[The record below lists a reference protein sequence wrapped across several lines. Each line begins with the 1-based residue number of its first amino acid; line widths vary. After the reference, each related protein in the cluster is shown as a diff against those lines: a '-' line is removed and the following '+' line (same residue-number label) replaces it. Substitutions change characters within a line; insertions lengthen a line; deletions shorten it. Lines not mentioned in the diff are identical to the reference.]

1 MREALAGIRPVEGA
15 EAFRRLLSA
24 PSLPA
29 EVLISIR
36 PFPALLR
43 RDRSVSRERLM
54 EEAERLRVPAAFHER
69 PNLRPPYA
77 APRTELEERLAA
89 LWRDLLG
96 LGSVGVQDDFFDLG
110 GDSLL
115 ATRLIGLLEEKF
127 GAALSLRAV
136 FEAPTVAELAV
147 VIVQAQATEA
157 DAGEDELA
165 AMLAEIQGLSA
176 DELQRALAEEDRP

>member
-1 MREALAGIRPVEGA
+1 MGGSAGETLACDLTLLDEAGEVLMEIEGYTLRRIVDPSAVAASVSVAAPKREALEGIRPAEGA

-29 EVLISIR
+29 EVLVSIR

-54 EEAERLRVPAAFHER
+54 EEAERLHAPAAFHER
-69 PNLRPPYA
+69 PNLRTPYA

-96 LGSVGVQDDFFDLG
+96 LGSVQWGRAFD
-110 GDSLL
+110 
-115 ATRLIGLLEEKF
+115 
-127 GAALSLRAV
+127 AAR
-136 FEAPTVAELAV
+136 
-147 VIVQAQATEA
+147 
-157 DAGEDELA
+157 
-165 AMLAEIQGLSA
+165 
-176 DELQRALAEEDRP
+176 